1 MVYALFVIIIR
12 NPLRTGPERDILRL
26 SPTEYES
33 WVRTYGSKAEIIA
46 VEKQAGGLYS
56 GGKLPT

>member
-1 MVYALFVIIIR
+1 M
-12 NPLRTGPERDILRL
+12 DILRL